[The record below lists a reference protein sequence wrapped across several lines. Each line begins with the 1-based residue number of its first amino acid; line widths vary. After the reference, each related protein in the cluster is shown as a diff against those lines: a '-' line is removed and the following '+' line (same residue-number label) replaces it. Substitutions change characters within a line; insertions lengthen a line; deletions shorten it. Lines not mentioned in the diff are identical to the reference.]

1 MLGRLLS
8 PRALVSA
15 SALSLRSMR
24 VDSQDKLWWTWSAV
38 SRPLYPVPLQNVV
51 PEQYERLGV
60 PPSICRFGKILAM
73 IAWLRHLWADLSVCL
88 VPARISCSARKPRPS
103 SATIGSPFRAAQTTT
118 HSLAQAVLR
127 LAASVLGSMETAAHP
142 GNTQN
147 RCPRASRR
155 LSVYWKWISRAKPR
169 GGREPISKEIRALI
183 FQMVAENPTWGA
195 PRIHGELLKLGFHL
209 SEPTV
214 SPWIRRAPGPQD
226 PAKRW
231 LTFLRN
237 HREAIAA
244 ITAAPL
250 LDHILEVQ
258 SSLLRRLR

>member
-118 HSLAQAVLR
+118 HSLAQAVLG

-155 LSVYWKWISRAKPR
+155 LSV
-169 GGREPISKEIRALI
+169 
-183 FQMVAENPTWGA
+183 V
-195 PRIHGELLKLGFHL
+195 
-209 SEPTV
+209 
-214 SPWIRRAPGPQD
+214 
-226 PAKRW
+226 
-231 LTFLRN
+231 
-237 HREAIAA
+237 
-244 ITAAPL
+244 
-250 LDHILEVQ
+250 LEVDFTSQ
-258 SSLLRRLR
+258 A